1 MAVGGRQA
9 VTDMVGGDM
18 IPALKWPLALLIV
31 MLAAVV
37 ILMDSGCVADCMV
50 EMVVVSISMMVG
62 KGCFATV
69 MSRPPGSPR
78 TAFAY
83 FTVSKV
89 TSGCRSVVAF
99 LRRWLLVPVA
109 LRAEPSCSAEHFAK
123 DLPALDAGAR
133 RISDLRSLQ
142 RDNPQQS
149 FKNALQT
156 GNFVDAEVFFEKIS
170 VAGLPR
176 SSWEYAMLVQGWARQ
191 GNLEGAQ
198 RWLARMVADGYTP
211 PERCYLALISEHCK
225 AGELSS
231 AESLL
236 SELLRPGYPG
246 HAKTVGCTMLI
257 DAYGKLGKCKEAERV
272 MHRMEECRVNA
283 SLVSFGAMLD
293 ACAKAGLPEKAFQWH
308 TLMLE
313 QGFPPN
319 VKTFTALI
327 NAYAKV
333 GDINGA
339 LGVMQSMEA
348 VGVLADT
355 VTYSSL
361 LDACAKQ
368 GDPECAQQIF
378 EIMRQQGLRP
388 NIVSYTSLARAYA
401 LKGMWCEVE
410 HLGDRLEQDGLFV
423 NDFFLYALLLAYSHA
438 WPKQTQRAE
447 ASFLRFVQNGKI
459 RINKYIVSG
468 LHRAVGGIRT
478 KELVYKTGA
487 RYCTHEFVNLSRSS
501 QRKR

>member
-1 MAVGGRQA
+1 
-9 VTDMVGGDM
+9 
-18 IPALKWPLALLIV
+18 
-31 MLAAVV
+31 
-37 ILMDSGCVADCMV
+37 
-50 EMVVVSISMMVG
+50 
-62 KGCFATV
+62 

-83 FTVSKV
+83 STASKV
-89 TSGCRSVVAF
+89 AYGCRSM
-99 LRRWLLVPVA
+99 
-109 LRAEPSCSAEHFAK
+109 
-123 DLPALDAGAR
+123 DA
-133 RISDLRSLQ
+133 SM
-142 RDNPQQS
+142 
-149 FKNALQT
+149 
-156 GNFVDAEVFFEKIS
+156 NFEDAEVFFEKIS
-170 VAGLPR
+170 LAGLPR

-191 GNLEGAQ
+191 GNLQGAQ

-211 PERCYLALISEHCK
+211 PERCYLTLISEHCK

-236 SELLRPGYPG
+236 SELLRPGYTG
-246 HAKTVGCTMLI
+246 KAKTVGCTMLI
-257 DAYGKLGKCKEAERV
+257 DAYGKLGKCKEAESV
-272 MHRMEECRVNA
+272 MRRMEECHVKA
-283 SLVSFGAMLD
+283 SLVSFGAMID

-308 TLMLE
+308 TQMLE
-313 QGFPPN
+313 EGLPPN
-319 VKTFTALI
+319 VCTFTALI

-355 VTYSSL
+355 VTYGSL

-378 EIMRQQGLRP
+378 EIMRQQGLQP

-410 HLGDRLEQDGLFV
+410 HLGDCLEQDGLFV
-423 NDFFLYALLLAYSHA
+423 NDFFLYALLLAYSYA
-438 WPKQTQRAE
+438 WPKQTARAE

-459 RINKYIVSG
+459 RINKYILSG
-468 LHRAVGGIRT
+468 LHRAVGRIRT

-487 RYCTHEFVNLSRSS
+487 SHCTREFANLSKSS